1 MPWSGSYQTAG
12 GRGDLQLLVMRHE
25 MQGFGN
31 VLLTWDVVAS
41 PLPWLLELKVDTDKN
56 KEDDEN
62 ESCSTVNHDGIL

>member
-1 MPWSGSYQTAG
+1 M
-12 GRGDLQLLVMRHE
+12 VMRHE

-31 VLLTWDVVAS
+31 ILLTWNVVAS
-41 PLPWLLELKVDTDKN
+41 PFPWLLELKVDTDKN

>member
-1 MPWSGSYQTAG
+1 
-12 GRGDLQLLVMRHE
+12 

-62 ESCSTVNHDGIL
+62 ESCSTVNHDGIF